1 MVWSR
6 FNYDEAQRFLSHYL
20 LKHEILRDDF
30 MELSREVIGY
40 AQSLPLALEV
50 LGSFLFSM
58 TKEEWRNQLDKL
70 KSTPKMKI
78 QEVLKVSYD
87 GLDDKEKNIFLDI
100 ACFFKGENKN
110 YVMEILDGCSFFSL
124 SGTRALID
132 RSLITIF
139 SNKLMMHDLI
149 QEMCREIVCQ

>member
-1 MVWSR
+1 
-6 FNYDEAQRFLSHYL
+6 
-20 LKHEILRDDF
+20 
-30 MELSREVIGY
+30 
-40 AQSLPLALEV
+40 
-50 LGSFLFSM
+50 
-58 TKEEWRNQLDKL
+58 
-70 KSTPKMKI
+70 MKI

-87 GLDDKEKNIFLDI
+87 GLNDKEKNIFLDI
-100 ACFFKGENKN
+100 ACFFKGEDKN